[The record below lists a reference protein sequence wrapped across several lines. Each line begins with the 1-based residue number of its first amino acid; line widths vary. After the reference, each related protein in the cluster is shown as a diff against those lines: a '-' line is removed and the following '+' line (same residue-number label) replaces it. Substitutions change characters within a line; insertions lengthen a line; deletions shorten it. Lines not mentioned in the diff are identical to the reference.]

1 MLRTLIP
8 CLCRVHCQN
17 VANVNSMP
25 LQSSLPKC
33 CKCCKC
39 STMLLYSYAHFIA
52 KLLLNVEECCCLYYR
67 PHNNKLVVDVV
78 GKLLLA
84 RQWRSST
91 AWRRGRGGSDY
102 ITQFDASGKLC
113 SKLHSRLR
121 NPEQAMKNGGDLRR
135 WELLRFILPT
145 ELLFTIN
152 KTRTLL
158 TAISPVICFSSKYK
172 KMG

>member
-33 CKCCKC
+33 CKC
-39 STMLLYSYAHFIA
+39 STMLLYSYVHLIA

-91 AWRRGRGGSDY
+91 ACRRGRGGSDY
-102 ITQFDASGKLC
+102 ITQFDASRKLC
-113 SKLHSRLR
+113 SKLHSRL
-121 NPEQAMKNGGDLRR
+121 PQSGASHEKWWGFTTLRII
-135 WELLRFILPT
+135 EVHPAHGTI
-145 ELLFTIN
+145 FTIN